1 MNYIWIVTQQAV
13 VYFHDMILVAK
24 KQNAKIEHDKA
35 LAKIIREMLFDHA
48 ELAKM
53 FSENEDFRR
62 WLIDMSFD
70 KTYKKAG

>member
-1 MNYIWIVTQQAV
+1 
-13 VYFHDMILVAK
+13 
-24 KQNAKIEHDKA
+24 
-35 LAKIIREMLFDHA
+35 MLFDHA